1 MDDDAAIEDTIY
13 GRTPLIEDTIIKIL
27 KDEELQ
33 SRNIPALEN
42 LFVGLLYFCVESLI
56 ESFIGTRTWSIS

>member
-13 GRTPLIEDTIIKIL
+13 GRTPLIEDTIIEIL

-33 SRNIPALEN
+33 SRNHSGP
-42 LFVGLLYFCVESLI
+42 GRLLSL
-56 ESFIGTRTWSIS
+56 GCSISALRA